1 MIVVRGNRE
10 SPRNKAMY
18 RVGVAEQKLSG
29 NSVIQPSVP
38 MDTAK
43 GYGFRFGPYGVN
55 WAGAGDTM
63 HPTQSSTAR
72 DRDASSRGSGTYQYL
87 SPTMRGRLSRM
98 EPK

>member
-1 MIVVRGNRE
+1 VIVVRGNRE

-38 MDTAK
+38 MDTSK
-43 GYGFRFGPYGVN
+43 TF
-55 WAGAGDTM
+55 GAGDRGILW
-63 HPTQSSTAR
+63 PTQSSTAT
-72 DRDASSRGSGTYQYL
+72 DKDASSRGTGTYPYL
-87 SPTMRGRLSRM
+87 SKVMRTRLSKM